1 MQFSVTVSPAPGDP
15 SPTTPTVSLF
25 ISNLPAGAQITG
37 ATLNPNTG
45 RYIATKDDLDSG
57 AVRIIPPP
65 NYSGTMPITVEAVA
79 MNTQLNTA
87 TTGPQTVNVTV
98 TPVADGP
105 SITASPQ
112 AGVEDTATL
121 LNISVGFPDNVDRT
135 PGVPGDD
142 TPEALSGFVRV
153 TVSNGATLNQGT
165 LVSPGVYDLTLGQ
178 LAGLRVTPA
187 PNWHGAITVGVQ
199 ATGIEPDNGATRTT
213 SASFTVNVAGR
224 RPAQRHG
231 RQCRRRGGRRHR
243 AHRPVGR
250 PRRHG
255 RLRGALGEDH
265 RHPDRLD
272 PVRRLQQRRRQLDH
286 SGRVAGGPH
295 PAPAQ
300 ELQRRH
306 EPRPRGLRARRQ
318 RNDRTRT
325 VPFTVT
331 VTPVADGASINPQN
345 VTAQENAPRTLN
357 LGVLMADANGASPGE
372 NAPELVEIT
381 LTNLMAGSGLTATG
395 GTLVQLNATDWRFTG
410 TKAQADTLAYLA
422 GNNSGVDTV
431 NISVV
436 TIDGASR
443 SAASAGQFDVTIT
456 PRPTRPR
463 SSPPMSR
470 DRAPR

>member
-1 MQFSVTVSPAPGDP
+1 MGSGGGITPLTPTISVTPITTAEDGNVQFSVTVSPAPGDP

-199 ATGIEPDNGATRTT
+199 ATGVEPDNGATRTT
-213 SASFTVNVAGR
+213 SAGFTVNVAPVADQPNATAANVGGAEDGVIALTGLSAALVDTDGSEVLSVKITGIPTDSILSAGSNNGDGSWTIPAASLAGLTL
-224 RPAQRHG
+224 RPPKNYSGVMSLALEAYALDANG
-231 RQCRRRGGRRHR
+231 TTATR
-243 AHRPVGR
+243 APS
-250 PRRHG
+250 PS
-255 RLRGALGEDH
+255 
-265 RHPDRLD
+265 PS
-272 PVRRLQQRRRQLDH
+272 P
-286 SGRVAGGPH
+286 S
-295 PAPAQ
+295 
-300 ELQRRH
+300 
-306 EPRPRGLRARRQ
+306 PRPRTEPRSIRRTS
-318 RNDRTRT
+318 RRRRTRREPST
-325 VPFTVT
+325 
-331 VTPVADGASINPQN
+331 
-345 VTAQENAPRTLN
+345 
-357 LGVLMADANGASPGE
+357 
-372 NAPELVEIT
+372 
-381 LTNLMAGSGLTATG
+381 
-395 GTLVQLNATDWRFTG
+395 
-410 TKAQADTLAYLA
+410 
-422 GNNSGVDTV
+422 
-431 NISVV
+431 
-436 TIDGASR
+436 
-443 SAASAGQFDVTIT
+443 SAC
-456 PRPTRPR
+456 
-463 SSPPMSR
+463 
-470 DRAPR
+470 